1 MVYVFLGTGFEE
13 TEAIAPIDLMRRAG
27 LEVITVGIQGKTI
40 AGGHNIPFVADITLE
55 EMDLTRM
62 DMLMLPGGL
71 GGVSSVM
78 GCEKA
83 LDAVRFAYENGK
95 WVAAICAAPTVLAHL
110 GITDGKH
117 ATCYP
122 GCEKDMGSAIMEEN
136 KAFVVDGKVIT
147 GTSAGCAIPFG
158 LALIAALK
166 GQDAADAIAKQIV
179 IR

>member
-95 WVAAICAAPTVLAHL
+95 YTS
-110 GITDGKH
+110 T
-117 ATCYP
+117 
-122 GCEKDMGSAIMEEN
+122 N
-136 KAFVVDGKVIT
+136 KAHSSSNMPLHTCALGCNTFGAKV
-147 GTSAGCAIPFG
+147 
-158 LALIAALK
+158 L
-166 GQDAADAIAKQIV
+166 
-179 IR
+179 